1 MTASIVSFKA
11 FKHFFLFLLLVSGI
25 FACSGKAEDDY
36 LYLVTDPNDLES
48 YGYAN
53 AKGEI
58 IIPTGKYG
66 ICYTDTLKSF
76 AVVLKD
82 RAGFLGIDRN
92 EKVLFEVYP
101 FGNGPDYPQ
110 EGLFRII
117 EDDKIGYANMDGEIV
132 IKPQYDCAH
141 PFKNGKAEVGLQC
154 TEKSSSE
161 HSYWESDDWF
171 TIDTVGKKLTKK

>member
-11 FKHFFLFLLLVSGI
+11 FKHFFLFLLMASGM

-66 ICYTDTLKSF
+66 VCYTDTLKSF

-132 IKPQYDCAH
+132 IKPQYDCAYS
-141 PFKNGKAEVGLQC
+141 FENGKAKVSLNC
-154 TEKSSSE
+154 SE
-161 HSYWESDDWF
+161 LLDREHIVWDAKEWF
-171 TIDTVGKKLTKK
+171 YIDHTGKKID